1 MDRYF
6 NCGRLRVSDVEADQR
21 LSDGG
26 SLCEKYGAEYSS
38 VPRASG
44 IAVQYSFRL
53 RGGFCRSR
61 VLRGDRGASSDE
73 APVWN
78 CETDFDD
85 SGLFPG
91 GRLFLPVM

>member
-21 LSDGG
+21 LSDGR
-26 SLCEKYGAEYSS
+26 SLCKKYGTEYSIVS
-38 VPRASG
+38 CASG
-44 IAVQYSFRL
+44 TAVQYPFRL
-53 RGGFCRSR
+53 RGGVCRPGI
-61 VLRGDRGASSDE
+61 LCGDRGASSDE

-78 CETDFDD
+78 CETDSDD

-91 GRLFLPVM
+91 GRLFLPGM